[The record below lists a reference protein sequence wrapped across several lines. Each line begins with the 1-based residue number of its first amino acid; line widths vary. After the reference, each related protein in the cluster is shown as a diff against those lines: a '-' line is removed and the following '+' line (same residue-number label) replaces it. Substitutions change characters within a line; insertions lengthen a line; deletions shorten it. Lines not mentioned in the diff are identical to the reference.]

1 MPRSIRVNAVSP
13 AGIKT
18 SVIDRAPISQ
28 DAKAE
33 MTRWMIDGSPMKRL
47 GTVEEVAV
55 AVEFLALHATY
66 TTGAELPIDGGW
78 SQL

>member
-1 MPRSIRVNAVSP
+1 
-13 AGIKT
+13 
-18 SVIDRAPISQ
+18 
-28 DAKAE
+28 
-33 MTRWMIDGSPMKRL
+33 MIDGSPMKRL